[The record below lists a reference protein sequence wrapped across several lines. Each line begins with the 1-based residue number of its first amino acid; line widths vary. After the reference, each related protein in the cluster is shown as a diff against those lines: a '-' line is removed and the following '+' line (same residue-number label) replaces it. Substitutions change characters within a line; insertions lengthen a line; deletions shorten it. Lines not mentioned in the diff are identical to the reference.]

1 MSDAKDTVH
10 RVAWANAPGNRQL
23 RWSHR
28 LKISLPIVAISCLFA
43 MNARADDARLK
54 ETLRVLTQ
62 RLRGAETE
70 RNNLLS
76 DKAQFEQEKK
86 TLTAKVDA
94 LTKQAGADKE
104 QLDALTAKSAT
115 EEKELTD
122 AKETLTKWKAAH
134 EQLLTEAKK
143 IESERARLAG
153 EAAVLKRTVE
163 DRERKNRELYK
174 LGSEVLTRYEKFGLG
189 DALTAREPF
198 TGITRVKLENLVQD
212 YEDKLA
218 DQRVKQ

>member
-1 MSDAKDTVH
+1 MKT
-10 RVAWANAPGNRQL
+10 
-23 RWSHR
+23 
-28 LKISLPIVAISCLFA
+28 KICSFLLLGFVWGFTPIV
-43 MNARADDARLK
+43 RADDARLK

-62 RLRGAETE
+62 RLRAAETE
-70 RNNLLS
+70 RNNLIS

-86 TLTAKVDA
+86 TLTAKVEA
-94 LTKQAGADKE
+94 LTKQAAADKE
-104 QLDALTAKSAT
+104 QIDMLTAKTDAQ
-115 EEKELTD
+115 EKELADTKD
-122 AKETLTKWKAAH
+122 ALAKWKAAH
-134 EQLLTEAKK
+134 EQVVAEAKK

-174 LGSEVLTRYEKFGLG
+174 LGNEILTRYEKFGLG
-189 DALTAREPF
+189 EALTAREPF

-212 YEDKLA
+212 YQDKLA